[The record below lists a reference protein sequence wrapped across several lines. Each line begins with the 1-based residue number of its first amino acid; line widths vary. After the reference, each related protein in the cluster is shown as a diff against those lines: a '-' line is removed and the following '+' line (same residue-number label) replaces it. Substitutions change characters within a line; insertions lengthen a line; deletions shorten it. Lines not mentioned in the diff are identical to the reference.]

1 MKLHINNDS
10 INYFVKQFWK
20 LWTCKFFC
28 CCSANFDVILYVYE
42 DVNTRKWF
50 NITLSVLRYSLI
62 EFQNNF
68 SCQHDWQIEQD
79 GIREKFEA
87 VPIHILSDAF
97 PTITIV
103 DAKAP

>member
-1 MKLHINNDS
+1 MAILSIILSNNPE
-10 INYFVKQFWK
+10 NYELVHFFVVVVPTLMWYF
-20 LWTCKFFC
+20 L
-28 CCSANFDVILYVYE
+28 IYVYE

-50 NITLSVLRYSLI
+50 NITLSVLRYSLT

-87 VPIHILSDAF
+87 VSIHILNDAF

-103 DAKAP
+103 DAKGKFI

>member
-1 MKLHINNDS
+1 MQS
-10 INYFVKQFWK
+10 
-20 LWTCKFFC
+20 
-28 CCSANFDVILYVYE
+28 
-42 DVNTRKWF
+42 F
-50 NITLSVLRYSLI
+50 N
-62 EFQNNF
+62 
-68 SCQHDWQIEQD
+68 CQHYWQIEQD

>member
-1 MKLHINNDS
+1 MAILSIILSNNPE
-10 INYFVKQFWK
+10 NYELVHFFVVVVPTLMWYF
-20 LWTCKFFC
+20 L
-28 CCSANFDVILYVYE
+28 IYVYE